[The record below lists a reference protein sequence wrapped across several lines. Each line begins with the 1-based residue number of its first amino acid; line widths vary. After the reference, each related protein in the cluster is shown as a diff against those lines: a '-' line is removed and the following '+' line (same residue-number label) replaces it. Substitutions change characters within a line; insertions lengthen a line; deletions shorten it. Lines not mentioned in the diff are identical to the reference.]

1 MEITTR
7 TVEAAGDGGPMPI
20 YVAEP
25 ASGGG
30 HPVVIVFMEAFGV
43 NPHIVDVTNRFAQEG
58 YVAVSP
64 DMYYR
69 NGPGIV
75 VGYEEIPKIMP
86 LMTGM
91 NDVQSNADFRVVIDF
106 IKTLEKADASRIA
119 TTGYCMGGTLS
130 WLCACLNRDV
140 KAAAVYYGGG
150 LITRET
156 HSRRPLSPHGYSE
169 LLTAPVLGCFG
180 ELDKNPP
187 PEDVNEVDALL
198 TEMGKEHDFH
208 IYVGANHG
216 FFCDDRPSYHKE
228 AAEDAWE
235 RTLAWFSKHLG

>member
-1 MEITTR
+1 
-7 TVEAAGDGGPMPI
+7 
-20 YVAEP
+20 
-25 ASGGG
+25 
-30 HPVVIVFMEAFGV
+30 
-43 NPHIVDVTNRFAQEG
+43 
-58 YVAVSP
+58 
-64 DMYYR
+64 MYYR

-86 LMTGM
+86 LMQGM
-91 NDVQSNADFRVVIDF
+91 NDVQTNADFRVVIDF
-106 IKTLEKADASRIA
+106 IKTLDKADASKIA

-140 KAAAVYYGGG
+140 KAAAVYYSGG

-156 HSRRPLSPHGYSE
+156 HRPPAAVAARLLRAAHGTRPRLLRRARQE
-169 LLTAPVLGCFG
+169 
-180 ELDKNPP
+180 PP

-198 TEMGKEHDFH
+198 TELGKEHDFK
-208 IYVGANHG
+208 IYPGANHG

-228 AAEDAWE
+228 SADDAWE

>member
-7 TVEAAGDGGPMPI
+7 TVDVAGDGGPMPI

-30 HPVVIVFMEAFGV
+30 YPVVIVFMEAFGV
-43 NPHIVDVTNRFAQEG
+43 NPHIEDVTNRFAQEG

-86 LMTGM
+86 LMQGM
-91 NDVQSNADFRVVIDF
+91 NDVQTNADFRVVIDF
-106 IKTLEKADASRIA
+106 IKTLDKADASKIA

-140 KAAAVYYGGG
+140 KAAAVYYSGG

-156 HSRRPLSPHGYSE
+156 HSRRPFSPHGYSE

-198 TEMGKEHDFH
+198 TELGKEHDFH
-208 IYVGANHG
+208 IYPGANHG
-216 FFCDDRPSYHKE
+216 FYCDDRPSYHKE
-228 AAEDAWE
+228 AADDAWE

>member
-7 TVEAAGDGGPMPI
+7 TVDVAGDGGPMPI

-25 ASGGG
+25 TSGGG
-30 HPVVIVFMEAFGV
+30 YPVVIVFIEAFGV
-43 NPHIVDVTNRFAQEG
+43 NDHIKDVTNRFAQEG

-86 LMTGM
+86 LMQGM
-91 NDVQSNADFRVVIDF
+91 NDVQTNADFRVVIDF
-106 IKTLEKADASRIA
+106 IKTLDKADASKIA

-140 KAAAVYYGGG
+140 KAAAVYYSGG

-198 TEMGKEHDFH
+198 TELGKEHDFH
-208 IYVGANHG
+208 IYPGANHG

-228 AAEDAWE
+228 AADDAWE

>member
-30 HPVVIVFMEAFGV
+30 YPVVIVFMEAFGV

-75 VGYEEIPKIMP
+75 VGYGEIPKIMP

-119 TTGYCMGGTLS
+119 TTGY
-130 WLCACLNRDV
+130 
-140 KAAAVYYGGG
+140 
-150 LITRET
+150 
-156 HSRRPLSPHGYSE
+156 
-169 LLTAPVLGCFG
+169 
-180 ELDKNPP
+180 
-187 PEDVNEVDALL
+187 
-198 TEMGKEHDFH
+198 
-208 IYVGANHG
+208 
-216 FFCDDRPSYHKE
+216 
-228 AAEDAWE
+228 
-235 RTLAWFSKHLG
+235 

>member
-7 TVEAAGDGGPMPI
+7 TVDAAGDGGVMPI

-25 ASGGG
+25 ASGGDY
-30 HPVVIVFMEAFGV
+30 PVVIVFIEAFGV
-43 NPHIVDVTNRFAQEG
+43 NDHIKDVTNRFAREG

-75 VGYEEIPKIMP
+75 VGYEDIPKIMP
-86 LMTGM
+86 LMQGM
-91 NDVQSNADFRVVIDF
+91 NDVQTNADFRIVIDF
-106 IKTLEKADASRIA
+106 IKTLDKADASKIA

-140 KAAAVYYGGG
+140 KAAAVYYSGG

-198 TEMGKEHDFH
+198 TELGKEHDFK
-208 IYVGANHG
+208 IYPGANHG

-228 AAEDAWE
+228 SANDAWE

>member
-7 TVEAAGDGGPMPI
+7 TVDAAGDGGVMPI

-30 HPVVIVFMEAFGV
+30 YPVVIVFIEAFGV
-43 NPHIVDVTNRFAQEG
+43 NDHIKDVTNRFAREG

-86 LMTGM
+86 LMQGM
-91 NDVQSNADFRVVIDF
+91 NDVQTNADFRVVIDF
-106 IKTLEKADASRIA
+106 IKTLDKADASKIA

-140 KAAAVYYGGG
+140 KAAAVYYSGG

-156 HSRRPLSPHGYSE
+156 HSRRPLSP
-169 LLTAPVLGCFG
+169 
-180 ELDKNPP
+180 
-187 PEDVNEVDALL
+187 
-198 TEMGKEHDFH
+198 
-208 IYVGANHG
+208 
-216 FFCDDRPSYHKE
+216 
-228 AAEDAWE
+228 
-235 RTLAWFSKHLG
+235 RTVRR

>member
-7 TVEAAGDGGPMPI
+7 TVDAAGDGGPMPI

-30 HPVVIVFMEAFGV
+30 YPVVIVFMEAFGV

-75 VGYEEIPKIMP
+75 VGYDEIPKIMP

-106 IKTLEKADASRIA
+106 IKGLEKADASRIA

-156 HSRRPLSPHGYSE
+156 HERRPLSPHGYSE

-198 TEMGKEHDFH
+198 TELGKEHDFH
-208 IYVGANHG
+208 IYAGANHG

-228 AAEDAWE
+228 AAADAWE

>member
-7 TVEAAGDGGPMPI
+7 TVDAAGDGGPMPI

-30 HPVVIVFMEAFGV
+30 YPVVIVFMEAFGV

-75 VGYEEIPKIMP
+75 VGYDAIPKIMP
-86 LMTGM
+86 LTTGM

-106 IKTLEKADASRIA
+106 IKGLEKADASRIA

-156 HSRRPLSPHGYSE
+156 HERRPLSPHGYSE

-198 TEMGKEHDFH
+198 TELGKEHDFH
-208 IYVGANHG
+208 IYSGANHG

-228 AAEDAWE
+228 AADDAWE